1 MSNTAKEILEWIGA
15 MLIGIVIVVV
25 FRTFIMTNYEVVGK
39 SMMPTL
45 QDRDRVAV
53 SKLAKIERMDIVIF
67 HGEDDEDYVKRII
80 GVPGDKIVYENDT
93 LYINDKK
100 VMEKFLRPYP
110 AFQHPEENFTEDFE
124 LFELTGNKTVPPNK
138 FFVLGDNR
146 LASMDSRYFSFIAK
160 KDIVGEVKAKYW
172 PIREAKI
179 QFDSE

>member
-1 MSNTAKEILEWIGA
+1 MSNTAKEIIEWIGA
-15 MLIGIVIVVV
+15 MLLGIVIVVI

-53 SKLAKIERMDIVIF
+53 SKLSKIERMDIVIF
-67 HGEDDEDYVKRII
+67 HGEDNEDFVKRII
-80 GVPGDKIVYENDT
+80 GIPGDTIVYENDT
-93 LYINDKK
+93 LYINGEK
-100 VMEKFLRPYP
+100 VEEKFLHSYP

-146 LASMDSRYFSFIAK
+146 LASLDSRYFYFIDK
-160 KDIVGEVKAKYW
+160 KEIVGEVKARYW
-172 PIREAKI
+172 PIRKAKI